1 MAGRAVPILRA
12 DWERLAQQRV
22 SHWWR
27 ACEQA
32 LGKPIGPEPSV
43 ELSTRLRT
51 TAGLAMPARRHIKL
65 SFHMFRHEGLDRF
78 DSTIAHE
85 VAHVACDLH
94 HRRSCHHDHRWQRL
108 MRQLGLP
115 AERCHDYGSVQRK
128 PGTELVCPGCTRRVR
143 LGPVQWKRF
152 TLAQARFQCTAC
164 NTELGRSAV
173 DPLVSGS
180 AKQVEYSSLHAAT
193 QRALQLWN
201 TWIDRAAGR

>member
-65 SFHMFRHEGLDRF
+65 SFHMFRHEGLERF

-115 AERCHDYGSVQRK
+115 AERCHDYDSVQRK
-128 PGTELVCPGCTRRVR
+128 PGTEVVCPGCAKRIR
-143 LGPVQWKRF
+143 LGPIQWKRF
-152 TLAQARFQCTAC
+152 MLAQARFQCTAC
-164 NTELGRSAV
+164 NTELVRPVQESNRNGADRW
-173 DPLVSGS
+173 PKHG
-180 AKQVEYSSLHAAT
+180 SLHTAT
-193 QRALQLWN
+193 QRALLLWN
-201 TWIDRAAGR
+201 RWIERVS

>member
-65 SFHMFRHEGLDRF
+65 SFHMFRHEGLERF

-108 MRQLGLP
+108 MRQLGLS
-115 AERCHDYGSVQRK
+115 AERCHDYDSVQRK
-128 PGTELVCPGCTRRVR
+128 PGTEVVCPGCAKRIR
-143 LGPVQWKRF
+143 LGPIQWKRF
-152 TLAQARFQCTAC
+152 MLAQARFQCTAC
-164 NTELGRSAV
+164 NTELVRPVQESNRNGADRW
-173 DPLVSGS
+173 PKHG
-180 AKQVEYSSLHAAT
+180 SLHTAT
-193 QRALQLWN
+193 QRALLLWN
-201 TWIDRAAGR
+201 RWIERVS

>member
-32 LGKPIGPEPSV
+32 LGRPIGPEPSV

-65 SFHMFRHEGLDRF
+65 SFHMFRHEGLERF

-115 AERCHDYGSVQRK
+115 AERCHDYNSVQRK
-128 PGTELVCPGCTRRVR
+128 PGTEVVCPGCAKRIR
-143 LGPVQWKRF
+143 LGPIQWKRF
-152 TLAQARFQCTAC
+152 MLAQARFQCTAC
-164 NTELGRSAV
+164 NTELVRPVHESNRNGAERW
-173 DPLVSGS
+173 PKHG
-180 AKQVEYSSLHAAT
+180 SLHAAT
-193 QRALQLWN
+193 QRALLLWN
-201 TWIDRAAGR
+201 RWIDRVS

>member
-1 MAGRAVPILRA
+1 MVGRAVPILRA

-65 SFHMFRHEGLDRF
+65 SFHMFRHEGLERF

-115 AERCHDYGSVQRK
+115 AERCHDYDSVQRK
-128 PGTELVCPGCTRRVR
+128 PGTEVVCPGCAKRIR
-143 LGPVQWKRF
+143 LGPIQWKRF
-152 TLAQARFQCTAC
+152 MLAQARFQCTAC
-164 NTELGRSAV
+164 NTELVRPVQESNRNGADRW
-173 DPLVSGS
+173 PKHG
-180 AKQVEYSSLHAAT
+180 SLHTAT
-193 QRALQLWN
+193 QRALLLWN
-201 TWIDRAAGR
+201 RWIERVS